1 MPAISNKGA
10 FGVVDQGDSMR
21 PLPRPS
27 DAPAVP
33 SVVPTLTREVAG
45 RLESL
50 GMPKEAPQKPAGGLS
65 GLAALS
71 RRAGQRTPPEAAPVA
86 PVKGEFVP
94 GKRPEPTGPRA
105 HELWSNPETRAKLAD
120 VVKKWENANPGRKLK
135 ATHLVSAWNAEHP
148 QSPLNEAR
156 ARTLKARIE
165 RARQDYLVS
174 QVAGYLSSGAK
185 KAVLK

>member
-1 MPAISNKGA
+1 MAAIVNKGA
-10 FGVVDQGDSMR
+10 FGVGDQGVSEI
-21 PLPRPS
+21 PLVRPS
-27 DAPAVP
+27 AQSLPGSMVPALTKD
-33 SVVPTLTREVAG
+33 VVG
-45 RLESL
+45 RMQGLER
-50 GMPKEAPQKPAGGLS
+50 PAQAPQMPAQGVS

-71 RRAGQRTPPEAAPVA
+71 ERMAARARPAVPAEPP
-86 PVKGEFVP
+86 KGEFVA

-105 HELWSNPETRAKLAD
+105 HELWTNPETRARLAD
-120 VVKKWENANPGRKLK
+120 VVRQWEEANPGRKLK
-135 ATHLVSAWNAEHP
+135 ATHIASAWNAAHP

-165 RARQDYLVS
+165 KARQDYLVS